1 MNITRL
7 TRVTSAALALLLVTA
22 GFAEAHPGLPGHSH
36 GFFDGVAHPLSGL
49 DHIAAMVAVGLWA
62 ASLGGRALW
71 AVPCA
76 FVALLGIG
84 AVLGVAGVA
93 VPWVEAAITASVVVL
108 GLLVALNVRLPT
120 VPAAA
125 LVGLFAVFHGVSHG
139 AEMPA
144 MADPLA
150 YGLGF
155 LLATA
160 ALHASGIG
168 LGVGLSRLG
177 GPVLSRAAGALT
189 VGAGVV
195 LAFAG

>member
-1 MNITRL
+1 
-7 TRVTSAALALLLVTA
+7 
-22 GFAEAHPGLPGHSH
+22 
-36 GFFDGVAHPLSGL
+36 
-49 DHIAAMVAVGLWA
+49 
-62 ASLGGRALW
+62 
-71 AVPCA
+71 
-76 FVALLGIG
+76 
-84 AVLGVAGVA
+84 

-120 VPAAA
+120 LPAAA

-160 ALHASGIG
+160 ALHASGIW
-168 LGVGLSRLG
+168 LGTGLSRLD
-177 GPVLSRAAGALT
+177 GPVLSRAAGAAT